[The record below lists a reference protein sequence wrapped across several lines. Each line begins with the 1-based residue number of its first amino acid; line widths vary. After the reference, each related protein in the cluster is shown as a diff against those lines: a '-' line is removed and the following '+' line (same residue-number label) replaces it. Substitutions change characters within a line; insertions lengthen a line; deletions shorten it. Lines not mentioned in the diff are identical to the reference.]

1 VTAAAAAP
9 PAPAALPSSPAA
21 EVPQNGGRDDR
32 LDFELPPE
40 LEAAEPAEVRGR
52 ARDDVRLL
60 VAERST
66 GRIGHHHV
74 TELPSLLRA
83 GDLLVVNTSATVAAS
98 LPATTA
104 DGEARWLHVSTALP
118 QDLWL
123 VELRLPAGAASKP
136 YGGGEAGDR
145 LTLPDGAAVVLLAR
159 TGSRLWVARLELPP
173 GTALLGLMAGHG
185 RPIRYGYV
193 THEWPLTAYQ
203 NVYAT
208 EPGSAEM
215 PSAGRALTTGLI
227 TRLVAAGIDVAPL
240 VLHTGVSS
248 LEAGESPYPERYR
261 VPADT
266 ARRVN
271 GARAGGG
278 RVIAVGT
285 TPVRALETVVDD
297 QGRVHPGEGWTDV
310 VVTPQRGVSAVDGL
324 LTGWHEPK
332 ASHLA
337 MLEAVAGRPL
347 LEASYAAAVADGY
360 RWHEFGDLHLLLP

>member
-1 VTAAAAAP
+1 MTVTAISAAAP
-9 PAPAALPSSPAA
+9 PPGEATPVGVAATDPGA
-21 EVPQNGGRDDR
+21 GDR

-40 LEAAEPAEVRGR
+40 LEAAEPAEVRGW

-74 TELPSLLRA
+74 TELPGLLRA
-83 GDLLVVNTSATVAAS
+83 GDLLVVNTSATVAAA
-98 LPATTA
+98 LPAVTA
-104 DGEARWLHVSTALP
+104 DGRSLWLHVSTALP

-123 VELRLPAGAASKP
+123 VELRLPAGASSTP

-145 LTLPDGAAVVLLAR
+145 LMLPDHAEAALLAR
-159 TGSRLWVARLELPP
+159 TGSRLWVARLELPA
-173 GTALLGLMAGHG
+173 GTELFDLMAGHG

-193 THEWPLTAYQ
+193 SREWPLSAYQ
-203 NVYAT
+203 NVYAS

-215 PSAGRALTTGLI
+215 PSAGRAFTTDLI
-227 TRLVAAGIDVAPL
+227 TRLMAAGIDVAPL

-248 LEAGESPYPERYR
+248 LEAGEAPYPERFR
-261 VPADT
+261 VSADT

-297 QGRVHPGEGWTDV
+297 QGQVHPGEGWTDV
-310 VVTPQRGVSAVDGL
+310 VVTRQRGVSAVDGL
-324 LTGWHEPK
+324 LTGWHEPR
-332 ASHLA
+332 ASHLD
-337 MLEAVAGRPL
+337 MIEAVAGRPL
-347 LEASYAAAVADGY
+347 LEASYAAAVAARY

>member
-1 VTAAAAAP
+1 MTVTAVAAP
-9 PAPAALPSSPAA
+9 PSHDAPPAELPPKGA
-21 EVPQNGGRDDR
+21 GDDR

-40 LEAAEPAEVRGR
+40 LEAAEPAEVRGW

-66 GRIGHHHV
+66 GRIRHHHV
-74 TELPSLLRA
+74 TELPELLRA
-83 GDLLVVNTSATVAAS
+83 GDLLVVNTSATVAAA
-98 LPATTA
+98 LPATTPA
-104 DGEARWLHVSTALP
+104 GASLWLHVSTALP

-123 VELRLPAGAASKP
+123 VELRLPAGASSKP

-145 LTLPDGAAVVLLAR
+145 LRLGGDAAAVLLAR
-159 TGSRLWVARLELPP
+159 TGSRLWVARLELPA
-173 GTALLGLMAGHG
+173 GTGLFDLMDGHG

-215 PSAGRALTTGLI
+215 PSAGRAFTTNLV
-227 TRLVAAGIDVAPL
+227 TRLMAAGIDVAPL

-248 LEAGESPYPERYR
+248 LEAGEAPYPERYR
-261 VPADT
+261 VPAST

-285 TPVRALETVVDD
+285 TPVRALETVVDE

-310 VVTPQRGVSAVDGL
+310 VVTPRRGVSAVDGL

-347 LEASYAAAVADGY
+347 LEASYAAAIAARY
-360 RWHEFGDLHLLLP
+360 RWHEFGDLCLLLP